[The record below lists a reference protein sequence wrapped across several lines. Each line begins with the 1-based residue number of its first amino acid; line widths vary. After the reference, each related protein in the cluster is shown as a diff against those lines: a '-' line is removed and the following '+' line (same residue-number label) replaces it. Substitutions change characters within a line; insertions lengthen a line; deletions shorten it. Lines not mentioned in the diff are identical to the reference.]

1 VISLGPAWIELGVNT
16 EAKSSTAASKDLE
29 KGLFISLFPSTGSEG
44 QIGCASNSICLPC
57 QLEGS
62 KPEVKNIW
70 KLLYLKPVVR
80 REYHTVYL
88 R

>member
-1 VISLGPAWIELGVNT
+1 MISLGPAWIELGVNT

-62 KPEVKNIW
+62 KHRGQKHMETA
-70 KLLYLKPVVR
+70 LL
-80 REYHTVYL
+80 EASS
-88 R
+88 